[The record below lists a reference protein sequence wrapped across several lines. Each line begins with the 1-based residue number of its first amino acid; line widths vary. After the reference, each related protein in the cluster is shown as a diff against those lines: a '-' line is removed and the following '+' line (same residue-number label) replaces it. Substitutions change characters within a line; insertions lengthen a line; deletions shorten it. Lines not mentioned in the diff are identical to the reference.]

1 MKWMLAFHFIAFAMG
16 VGMSFSNFVNLRL
29 ARALGGEKAQ
39 GLALLRGVL
48 GRIGDVVISFIWLT
62 GIAVLLPMTGE
73 GGAGMGALP
82 VAFHIKLLFVIGLT
96 LCHVGA
102 RFTAM
107 RIARTGR
114 RELIGIVE
122 ACTLGVF
129 LNAIAAIL
137 MAVATFE

>member
-16 VGMSFSNFVNLRL
+16 VGMSFSNFVNIRL
-29 ARALGGEKAQ
+29 ARTLGGEKAQ

-62 GIAVLLPMTGE
+62 GIALLLPMTGE
-73 GGAGMGALP
+73 GGAGMSALP
-82 VAFHIKLLFVIGLT
+82 VTFHIKLLFVVGLT

-102 RFTAM
+102 RLTAL
-107 RIARTGR
+107 RTGR
-114 RELIGIVE
+114 KDLIGIIE

-129 LNAIAAIL
+129 LNAIASIL
-137 MAVATFE
+137 LAVAAFD